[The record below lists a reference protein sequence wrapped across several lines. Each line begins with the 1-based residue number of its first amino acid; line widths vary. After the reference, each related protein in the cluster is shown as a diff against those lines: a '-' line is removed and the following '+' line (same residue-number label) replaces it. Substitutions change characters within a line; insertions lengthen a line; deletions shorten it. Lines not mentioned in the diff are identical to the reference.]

1 MFSKFLA
8 FIQESRQEIRR
19 VEWPTQSTVIKLTL
33 VVVFISLGVSA
44 YLGILD
50 YAFTKALELFI

>member
-19 VEWPTQSTVIKLTL
+19 VEWPTTSTVNKLTL
-33 VVVFISLGVSA
+33 VVIFISLGVSA

-50 YAFTKALELFI
+50 YAFTKILELFI

>member
-19 VEWPTQSTVIKLTL
+19 VEWPTTSTVNKLTL
-33 VVVFISLGVSA
+33 VVIFISLGVSA

-50 YAFTKALELFI
+50 YIFTKALELFI

>member
-19 VEWPTQSTVIKLTL
+19 VEWPTRSTVTKLTL
-33 VVVFISLGVSA
+33 VVIFISLGVSI
-44 YLGILD
+44 YLGVLD
-50 YAFTKALELFI
+50 YAFTKVLELFI

>member
-1 MFSKFLA
+1 MFSKLSA

-19 VEWPTQSTVIKLTL
+19 VEWPTRSIVIKLTF
-33 VVVFISLGVSA
+33 VVVFISLGVSV
-44 YLGILD
+44 YLGVLD

>member
-1 MFSKFLA
+1 MFSKLSA

-19 VEWPTQSTVIKLTL
+19 VEWPTTSTVNKLTL
-33 VVVFISLGVSA
+33 IVIFISLGVSA

-50 YAFTKALELFI
+50 YIFTKALELFI